1 MNDAWSNGQGTTR
14 GEEGL
19 RQMDRP
25 RQANL
30 ILNTQLIYSNIKVA
44 ISIEDKIPA
53 IVFTKIE
60 RNGER
65 KVERC
70 NSNHSCM

>member
-1 MNDAWSNGQGTTR
+1 VNDAWSNGQGITR
-14 GEEGL
+14 GEGL

-30 ILNTQLIYSNIKVA
+30 ILNKQLIYSNINVA

-53 IVFTKIE
+53 IF
-60 RNGER
+60 
-65 KVERC
+65 
-70 NSNHSCM
+70 H